1 MAVADEAK
9 HRKTRIVSVVAAT
22 AISLA
27 CGTNYAYSAWA
38 PQFAEKLQL
47 SATQSNIIGTA
58 ANIGMY
64 ASGIPMGLITDR
76 KSPRLAAFIGM
87 LALGFGYF
95 PIHSA
100 YDNGPGSMSVALI
113 SFFSFLSGVGSCA
126 AFQGALKTATLNWPT
141 HRGTATAFPLAAFGL
156 SAFFYTLIAAF
167 AFPGNT
173 SGLLT
178 LLAFATSGIVLIS
191 LPFLHVVDHVTGAGY
206 KVIPTGERTRRDS
219 NLLHRTKS
227 NGSKYSS
234 ASVPLPEP
242 SKHTVSFLAQ
252 HPRQL
257 PTTNLASTEGEEED
271 SPATETSSLMS
282 GPGDVIDDDAETK
295 PAHRSHYLDVTG
307 LALLHHH
314 SFWQLWI
321 LMGLLTGVGLMTINN
336 IGHDVQALWNHYDDS
351 ANKDFVA
358 HRQLM
363 HVSIISVFSFLGRL
377 ASGVG
382 SDIIVKK
389 LQMSRFWCTA
399 ISATIFMCAQIAAI
413 RIENP
418 NLLWVVSGLSGLAY
432 GVLFGV
438 FPALVVD
445 AFGPAGFAVNW
456 GFMTLAPVV
465 SGNIY
470 NLFYGAVYDA
480 HSEVQPGGERSCDAG
495 LSCYRAAYYVTFVSS
510 FLGILACLWGIRHE
524 HVLKKRL
531 EVEHEGHRD
540 A

>member
-1 MAVADEAK
+1 MAEKEAT

-64 ASGIPMGLITDR
+64 ASGIPMGWITDR

-87 LALGFGYF
+87 ACLGIGYF

-100 YDNGPGSMSVALI
+100 YDDGAASMSVALI
-113 SFFSFLSGVGSCA
+113 SFFSFVSGIGSCA

-156 SAFFYTLIAAF
+156 SAFFYTVIAGI

-173 SGLLT
+173 SGLL
-178 LLAFATSGIVLIS
+178 LLLSIGTSGLVLIS
-191 LPFLHVVDHVTGAGY
+191 IPFLHVVDHVHGAGY
-206 KVIPTGERTRRDS
+206 KVLPTANRARRDS

-227 NGSKYSS
+227 NGSRYSS
-234 ASVPLPEP
+234 STIPGSEP
-242 SKHTVSFLAQ
+242 NNDEQDDTDE
-252 HPRQL
+252 
-257 PTTNLASTEGEEED
+257 N
-271 SPATETSSLMS
+271 SSLMS
-282 GPGDVIDDDAETK
+282 GPGDVIEND
-295 PAHRSHYLDVTG
+295 PRSHSTSHSHGLDVTG
-307 LALLHHH
+307 LALLYKIE
-314 SFWQLWI
+314 FWQLWI

-351 ANKDFVA
+351 AGKDFVA

-363 HVSIISVFSFLGRL
+363 HVSIISVCSFLGRL
-377 ASGVG
+377 SSGVG

-389 LQMSRFWCTA
+389 LHMSRFWCTA
-399 ISATIFMCAQIAAI
+399 ISATIFMLGQIAAI

-418 NLLWVVSGLSGLAY
+418 NFLWVVSGLSGLAY

-445 AFGPAGFAVNW
+445 AFGAPGFAMNW

-480 HSEVQPGGERSCDAG
+480 HSEVQPGGDRNCDEG
-495 LSCYRAAYYVTFVSS
+495 LVCYRTAYYVTLASS
-510 FLGILACLWGIRHE
+510 FLGILACFWGIHAE
-524 HVLKKRL
+524 HVRKRAM
-531 EVEHEGHRD
+531 EEEHEGHRD

>member
-1 MAVADEAK
+1 MVAEQEQS

-22 AISLA
+22 TISLA

-64 ASGIPMGLITDR
+64 ASGIPMGMITDR
-76 KSPRLAAFIGM
+76 KSPRLAALIGM
-87 LALGFGYF
+87 VALGIGYY
-95 PIHSA
+95 PIHLA
-100 YDNGPGSMSVALI
+100 YDGGAGSMNVALI
-113 SFFSFLSGVGSCA
+113 AFFSFLSGVGSCA

-156 SAFFYTLIAAF
+156 SAFFYTVIAGI

-173 SGLLT
+173 SGLL
-178 LLAFATSGIVLIS
+178 LLLSFATSGVVLVA
-191 LPFLHVVDHVTGAGY
+191 LPFLVVVDHVAGTGY
-206 KVIPTGERTRRDS
+206 KTVPTSERSRRDS
-219 NLLHRTKS
+219 NLLHRTRS
-227 NGSKYSS
+227 NGSKYTSSSS
-234 ASVPLPEP
+234 AEPEP
-242 SKHTVSFLAQ
+242 NSSQQDDDTDES
-252 HPRQL
+252 
-257 PTTNLASTEGEEED
+257 
-271 SPATETSSLMS
+271 SSLMS
-282 GPGDVIDDDAETK
+282 GPGDVVDDTEDAKST
-295 PAHRSHYLDVTG
+295 HHSHYLDVTG
-307 LALLHHH
+307 LALLRHVE
-314 SFWQLWI
+314 FWQLWI

-351 ANKDFVA
+351 ADKDFVA
-358 HRQLM
+358 HRQLV
-363 HVSIISVFSFLGRL
+363 HVSVISVCSFLGRL

-382 SDIIVKK
+382 SDLIVKK
-389 LQMSRFWCTA
+389 LQMSRFWCCA
-399 ISATIFMCAQIAAI
+399 VSACIFMLAQVCAI

-418 NLLWVVSGLSGLAY
+418 NLLWAVSGLSGLAY

-480 HSEVQPGGERSCDAG
+480 HSEVQPGGERSCNDG
-495 LSCYRAAYYVTFVSS
+495 LSCYRTAYYVTFVSS
-510 FLGILACLWGIRHE
+510 VLGILACLWGIRHE

-531 EVEHEGHRD
+531 EGEHDGHRD